1 MLTTVEKV
9 LVLKSIDLFSQL
21 PGEDL
26 AKIALIT
33 EEIFHEAGH
42 PIFEEGDIGDSLY
55 LIVHGEV
62 RVHSQG
68 RTLVVLKDK
77 DCFGEMAILDHE
89 PRSAGVSALS
99 DVSLLRISHDD
110 FYDILADKI
119 EIARGIFKV
128 LSMRLRDMN
137 VRLQQASSKPDGD

>member
-1 MLTTVEKV
+1 MMTTVEKV

-33 EEIFHEAGH
+33 EEVFYEAGV

-62 RVHSQG
+62 RIHSKG
-68 RTLVVLKDK
+68 RTLVIFKDK
-77 DCFGEMAILDHE
+77 QCFGEMAILDHE
-89 PRSAGVSALS
+89 PRSASVSALS
-99 DVSLLRISHDD
+99 DVHLLRISHDD

-128 LSMRLRDMN
+128 LSLRIRETN
-137 VRLQQASSKPDGD
+137 TKLQQAVAKQD

>member
-1 MLTTVEKV
+1 MELPGLPQK
-9 LVLKSIDLFSQL
+9 L

-26 AKIALIT
+26 AKIALIS
-33 EEIFHEAGH
+33 EEIFFEAGQ

-62 RVHSQG
+62 RIHSKG
-68 RTLVVLKDK
+68 RTLAILKDK

-89 PRSAGVSALS
+89 PRSASVSALS
-99 DVSLLRISHDD
+99 DVSALRLSHDD

-128 LSMRLRDMN
+128 LSGRLREMN
-137 VRLQQASSKPDGD
+137 TRLQQAATKQES